1 MTASV
6 TYRVRFGTEP
16 AQPVDEPEQTA
27 GERDE
32 PAAVIPGGYA
42 STTARFLAIA
52 HAIEARLRD
61 GTLRDYAHAGAWLGI
76 STARANMLSHLV
88 HLAPEIQEAILL
100 GQNSA
105 SEHRLREVA
114 REPIWAEQRRA
125 V

>member
-1 MTASV
+1 MSSV

-16 AQPVDEPEQTA
+16 AQPVEQPTQDTTESEA
-27 GERDE
+27 MAPD
-32 PAAVIPGGYA
+32 GYA

-52 HAIEARLRD
+52 HRMDALLRD

-88 HLAPEIQEAILL
+88 HLAPEIQEAVLL
-100 GQNSA
+100 GRTAA
-105 SEHRLREVA
+105 SEHRLRDLA
-114 REPIWAEQRRA
+114 REPLWVEQKRA